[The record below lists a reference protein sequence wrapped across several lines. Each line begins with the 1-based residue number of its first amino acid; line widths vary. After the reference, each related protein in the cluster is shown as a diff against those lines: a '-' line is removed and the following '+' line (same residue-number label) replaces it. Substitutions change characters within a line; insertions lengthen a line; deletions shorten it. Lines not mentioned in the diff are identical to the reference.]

1 MEAQTERTDRPKRV
15 RVVTKEQQ
23 KKWYMNVKRNYTV
36 MRIQN
41 DELEDIK
48 RIAARDGVTVARK
61 IQEFITWGIEAEEAE

>member
-1 MEAQTERTDRPKRV
+1 METQAERSDRPKRV

-23 KKWYMNVKRNYTV
+23 KRWYTNVKRNYTV